1 MNELERG
8 RLAYIVDQAMMRRG
22 LRPKYSKHQGYVAF
36 HQLLKDY
43 QAQIRR
49 LEGETM
55 YEGYDEDRIG
65 IAPEWAYAKIAE
77 LEAQVKKYKKYRGW
91 YGFEKMEVQRHVLLY
106 RQYQKKFKRYYEK
119 TEARIEE
126 LIKDREAFRIR
137 WKNALEELL
146 ELRDKIARYERDV
159 GDEDVFRGGFIP

>member
-1 MNELERG
+1 
-8 RLAYIVDQAMMRRG
+8 
-22 LRPKYSKHQGYVAF
+22 
-36 HQLLKDY
+36 
-43 QAQIRR
+43 
-49 LEGETM
+49 M

-77 LEAQVKKYKKYRGW
+77 LEAQVKKYKKYHGW

-119 TEARIEE
+119 TEAKIDNLNKKLIYQVNLNTE
-126 LIKDREAFRIR
+126 LSK
-137 WKNALEELL
+137 
-146 ELRDKIARYERDV
+146 KIARYERDI